1 MFGRTNIRPVKTERA
16 LGALNIHYCY
26 FVVIVVVWVFVC
38 MIGHE
43 LQTMVISTDNCH
55 CFVQVLVVFWV
66 EGRGVARIL
75 TGLTLQTM
83 VDTAQVTVTVVCRT
97 LCGASPWC

>member
-1 MFGRTNIRPVKTERA
+1 
-16 LGALNIHYCY
+16 
-26 FVVIVVVWVFVC
+26 

-43 LQTMVISTDNCH
+43 LQTMVISTNNCH
-55 CFVQVLVVFWV
+55 CCVQILVVFW
-66 EGRGVARIL
+66 GGGGGGGVARIL

-83 VDTAQVTVTVVCRT
+83 VDTAQVTVTVMCRT